1 MTVSQPS
8 EPLQDAKIEPD
19 PELKKQ
25 LVGTVNQ
32 EYRRREGVLA
42 EVDLRNIEKGLEQ
55 YPIVV
60 YTGGFSLILIAYC
73 KDQYRR
79 SYRN

>member
-1 MTVSQPS
+1 M
-8 EPLQDAKIEPD
+8 E
-19 PELKKQ
+19 
-25 LVGTVNQ
+25 TVNQ
-32 EYRRREGVLA
+32 EYRRREVLA

-60 YTGGFSLILIAYC
+60 CTDEFSLILIAYC